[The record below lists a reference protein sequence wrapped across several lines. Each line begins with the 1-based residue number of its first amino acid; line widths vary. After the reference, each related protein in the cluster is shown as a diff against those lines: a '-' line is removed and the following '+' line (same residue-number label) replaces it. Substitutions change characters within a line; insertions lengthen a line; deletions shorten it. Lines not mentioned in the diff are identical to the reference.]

1 MAGNRAR
8 KAKERRDMPA
18 NAGFR
23 QAREAKR
30 MIFACGEERKPEE
43 MNVPH
48 ESFYKVL
55 VKAFG
60 LENVR
65 RWHSGDL
72 TRYLIWIFSGTV
84 ILITILLLVWI

>member
-1 MAGNRAR
+1 MAKNH
-8 KAKERRDMPA
+8 KAKERI
-18 NAGFR
+18 R
-23 QAREAKR
+23 QAKPVSALSHKAKR
-30 MIFACGEERKPEE
+30 RIFACGEERKPEE

-55 VKAFG
+55 VKSFG
-60 LENVR
+60 LENVS

-84 ILITILLLVWI
+84 ILITILMLVYI